1 MKLLSFRRACS
12 KSCQF
17 IFTLVLQIE
26 YIRSKITVITC
37 NFVSLISIRGI
48 VQRLVSNLRF
58 NLIIK
63 TENKKISINFSI
75 TKISSS
81 LFHLTNKMNNSYFD
95 ILLQLLRLFR
105 FQTIDSTKY
114 INTLYSPITRK
125 EK

>member
-26 YIRSKITVITC
+26 YKIKITVITC

-48 VQRLVSNLRF
+48 IQRLVSNLRF

-63 TENKKISINFSI
+63 IENKKISINFSI

-114 INTLYSPITRK
+114 INTLYSPITRR